1 MDDLGKLLKTANE
14 TIEDKDV
21 IALARELIA
30 IPSQSKSEHQIADY
44 IFKKLEK
51 WGLRPKKIPVDG
63 YGPDVVAEIGNLR
76 AQRVILSGHMDTVEV
91 MEGWK
96 HDPYG
101 GKIEKG
107 MLYGLGSLDMK
118 SGLAGM
124 MVALRAVSEAGIPRS
139 SRVVFQAVTG
149 EEENSAGVRTLL
161 AKGAF
166 RRAKAVIVG
175 EGFGGL
181 AAITHGRRGGYYWE
195 INLRGKASHGASPH
209 LGVNSVSEGAK
220 IVRALDSMELRS
232 SPELF
237 ADDSTPLREDQ
248 TVLKMSGGMEMRSL
262 SVPDKCYIKFIR
274 CPIPGSPRPEEVTA
288 EIKRT
293 ITALKLRS
301 KVKLSLETG
310 PGDIFHPFITSAN
323 SKLVQAASECMARI
337 TGRKPKLVIGR
348 SEADDNLIAREGN
361 IQVID
366 FGPGETGA
374 LVKYHQ
380 AEEAVHV
387 DQLGDAARAYF
398 MTAMR
403 LCR

>member
-1 MDDLGKLLKTANE
+1 MDDLGKLLKIAYE

-21 IALARELIA
+21 VALSRELIA
-30 IPSQSKSEHQIADY
+30 IPSQSESEHKIADH
-44 IFKKLEK
+44 IFRKLDK
-51 WGLRPKKIPVDG
+51 WGLRPKKVPVKG
-63 YGPDVVAEIGNLR
+63 YGPDIVAEVGDPR
-76 AQRVILSGHMDTVEV
+76 ARPLILSGHMDTVEV

-101 GKIEKG
+101 GKIENG

-118 SGLAGM
+118 SGLAAM
-124 MVALRAVSEAGIPRS
+124 MVALRAASETGVPRS
-139 SRVVFQAVTG
+139 SRIVFQAVTG
-149 EEENSAGVRTLL
+149 EEDNSAGVRALL

-181 AAITHGRRGGYYWE
+181 AAITHGRRGGFYWE
-195 INLRGKASHGASPH
+195 INLEGKASHGASPH
-209 LGVNSVSEGAK
+209 LGINSVSEGAK
-220 IVRALDSMELRS
+220 IICALDSMKLSS
-232 SPELF
+232 SPNLL

-248 TVLKMSGGMEMRSL
+248 TILKISGGMEMRSL

-274 CPIPGSPRPEEVTA
+274 CPIPGTPTPKEVTA

-301 KVKLSLETG
+301 KVKLKLETG
-310 PGDIFHPFITSAN
+310 PGDLFRPFVTSAN
-323 SKLVQAASECMARI
+323 SKIVRTASECMAKV
-337 TGRKPKLVIGR
+337 TGRRPKLVIGR

-361 IQVID
+361 LQVID
-366 FGPGETGA
+366 FGPGETGD

>member
-1 MDDLGKLLKTANE
+1 MDDLGKLLRVANE

-21 IALARELIA
+21 ITLSRELIS
-30 IPSQSKSEHQIADY
+30 IPSQSKSEHKIADH
-44 IFKKLEK
+44 IFNKLDK
-51 WGLRPKKIPVDG
+51 WGLTPKRVPVKG
-63 YGPDVVAEIGNLR
+63 YGPDVVAEVGDPR
-76 AQRVILSGHMDTVEV
+76 TPPVIFSGHMDTVEV
-91 MEGWK
+91 MDGWK

-101 GKIEKG
+101 GKIENG

-118 SGLAGM
+118 SGLAAM
-124 MVALRAVSEAGIPRS
+124 MVALRAVSESGIPRA
-139 SRVVFQAVTG
+139 SRVVFHAVTG
-149 EEENSAGVRTLL
+149 EEDNSAGVRALL

-195 INLRGKASHGASPH
+195 INVKGKASHGASPH
-209 LGVNSVSEGAK
+209 LGINAVSEGAK
-220 IVRALDSMELRS
+220 IVRALDSMEMRS
-232 SPELF
+232 TPDLL

-248 TVLKMSGGMEMRSL
+248 TVLKISGGMEMRSL
-262 SVPDKCYIKFIR
+262 SVPDRCYIKFIR
-274 CPIPGSPRPEEVTA
+274 CPIPSSPRPEDVTA
-288 EIKRT
+288 EIRRT
-293 ITALKLRS
+293 IGSLKLRS
-301 KVKLSLETG
+301 KVKLKLETG
-310 PGDIFHPFITSAN
+310 PGDIFRPFVTPADSE
-323 SKLVQAASECMARI
+323 LVRTASECMAKV
-337 TGRKPKLVIGR
+337 TGRKPRLVIGR

-361 IQVID
+361 LQVID